1 MKVTSE
7 NSPTAS
13 VQVRSTRPSSTSN
26 VQSPY
31 ITVAETHALLA
42 TSQQAR
48 AARLAGDDMVST
60 DEAAQLAGTSRV
72 TINSWIA
79 KGRAIGLSQVKR
91 GFRMPK
97 WQFEPALW
105 SVIPKVSSALHIKE
119 GWALLSFFESP
130 HPALDG
136 ITPRAA
142 IEQGQVERVLTIA
155 EAEGY

>member
-7 NSPTAS
+7 NSPAAS
-13 VQVRSTRPSSTSN
+13 SPVRGTRPSSTSH
-26 VQSPY
+26 VQPPY
-31 ITVAETHALLA
+31 VTVAETHALMA
-42 TSQQAR
+42 SSQGFR
-48 AARLAGDDMVST
+48 AARLAGADMVST
-60 DEAAQLAGTSRV
+60 DEAAAIAATSRV

-79 KGRAIGLSQVKR
+79 KGRAIGLSQLKR

-105 SVIPKVSSALHIKE
+105 SVIPKVSSALHVKE

-130 HPALDG
+130 HPGLDG

-142 IEQGQVERVLTIA
+142 IEQGQVERVLAIA
-155 EAEGY
+155 EAEGF